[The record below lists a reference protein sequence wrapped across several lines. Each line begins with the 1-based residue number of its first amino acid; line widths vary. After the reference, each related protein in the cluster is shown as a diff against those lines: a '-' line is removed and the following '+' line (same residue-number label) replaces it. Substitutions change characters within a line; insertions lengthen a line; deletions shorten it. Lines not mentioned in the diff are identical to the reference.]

1 MRFSGRFKGYN
12 LQKFQKDLIAGIVVG
27 VVAIPLGMA
36 FAIAS
41 GVEPEYGLYTVVV
54 AGICIS
60 LFGGSK
66 YQIGGPTGAFVPILF
81 GIVIQYGL
89 ENLLIAGFMAGVML
103 VLFGLF
109 KLGKIMKFVPKPVIV
124 GFTAGI
130 AVLIFTEQIANFLG
144 LRNVEKHENFHHNMF
159 EIAQK
164 LGTFNVYAI
173 LTAVIGLVIL
183 LVSTKVMPKV
193 PGALLALLIST
204 LIAVVFF
211 PDRMA
216 TIGSTYGEIPRHLPE
231 FQFPELTLDK
241 MVMLFPAAL
250 VIALLGGLESILS
263 AMVADNMKGSK
274 HDSNKEL
281 VGQGIANMAA
291 PLFGGIPATGAI
303 ARTATNIKNGAV
315 SPVSGVVHGVVVLL
329 VLLVFAPYA
338 SHVPLASMAPI
349 LMVVAWN
356 MSERKEVAN
365 MLRLKNADSFIL
377 AATFALTVLFDLIV
391 GVATGLLL
399 AFVFFIRRMSEATRI
414 HNQESH
420 PVLAKTAKREDPS
433 VSMYSIEGPLF
444 FGSIDSLES
453 SLLEQ
458 VQKKPKTLILLMSKV
473 HYMDTSAE
481 AVLGNVMNRIKRHNG
496 KLMIVGLQSQPKEL
510 LHKTGLF
517 HKIES
522 SISLITMMKSQ
533 VKKSGHYGRF
543 FMHAQNVW
551 SVFLGGL
558 SSRLL
563 KRLRTYQQEWR
574 YFR

>member
-1 MRFSGRFKGYN
+1 
-12 LQKFQKDLIAGIVVG
+12 
-27 VVAIPLGMA
+27 
-36 FAIAS
+36 
-41 GVEPEYGLYTVVV
+41 
-54 AGICIS
+54 
-60 LFGGSK
+60 
-66 YQIGGPTGAFVPILF
+66 
-81 GIVIQYGL
+81 
-89 ENLLIAGFMAGVML
+89 
-103 VLFGLF
+103 
-109 KLGKIMKFVPKPVIV
+109 
-124 GFTAGI
+124 
-130 AVLIFTEQIANFLG
+130 
-144 LRNVEKHENFHHNMF
+144 
-159 EIAQK
+159 
-164 LGTFNVYAI
+164 
-173 LTAVIGLVIL
+173 
-183 LVSTKVMPKV
+183 MPKV

-517 HKIES
+517 HKIGKQHFFDHHDE
-522 SISLITMMKSQ
+522 IT
-533 VKKSGHYGRF
+533 G
-543 FMHAQNVW
+543 
-551 SVFLGGL
+551 
-558 SSRLL
+558 
-563 KRLRTYQQEWR
+563 
-574 YFR
+574 